1 MFAPTAPPPPQFH
14 FCEHR
19 DRRFG
24 DEGSSKC
31 PRNEKKDKRF
41 PPHHFNN
48 FMMGCPEKAP
58 PAPKI
63 ASSTSVCSWR
73 RGEHNPSL
81 LARRCHSHRSDVK
94 STMRAAPKSLGP
106 SGSSQF
112 LPGLEFV
119 VNPRFFCHECPIFK
133 TKTIMGRCA
142 EDGERGARK
151 RRRGWRWPTI
161 CPGTSV

>member
-1 MFAPTAPPPPQFH
+1 MFASTAPPPPQFH
-14 FCEHR
+14 FWEHR

-41 PPHHFNN
+41 SNHHFE
-48 FMMGCPEKAP
+48 FGMMGCPEKAP

-73 RGEHNPSL
+73 RGDHNASL
-81 LARRCHSHRSDVK
+81 LVRRCHGARTDVQAM
-94 STMRAAPKSLGP
+94 MRAAPKSLGP

-119 VNPRFFCHECPIFK
+119 VNPRFFYHEFHISK
-133 TKTIMGRCA
+133 TKTISGPV
-142 EDGERGARK
+142 
-151 RRRGWRWPTI
+151 RRRRRARELGPERE
-161 CPGTSV
+161 VAMAQR